1 MVSYVLPLTLS
12 LHNILHRIQGVL
24 SRKLG
29 FRLLKHFL
37 YFLVEFFLRF
47 FLWFPL
53 DWVSDFNTARTK
65 NNTSFLKRNILVQEN
80 QRRI

>member
-1 MVSYVLPLTLS
+1 MVSYVPPLTLS
-12 LHNILHRIQGVL
+12 LHNILHWIQGVL

-37 YFLVEFFLRF
+37 YFLVEFFLSF

-53 DWVSDFNTARTK
+53 DGVSYINIARTK
-65 NNTSFLKRNILVQEN
+65 NSKSFLKEIY
-80 QRRI
+80 